1 MLLQLKKY
9 RNKAGLTQQQLADKT
24 GIDRATI
31 VRYENGSRTP
41 PLENLKILAKYFNI
55 SIDKLTGVAEPTIPD
70 DDDIKF
76 AVFGDPDV
84 TDEQFEE
91 IKKIARIIR
100 ERDKQ

>member
-1 MLLQLKKY
+1 MLQLKKY
-9 RNKAGLTQQQLADKT
+9 RQKSGLTQQELADET

-55 SIDKLTGVAEPTIPD
+55 SIDKLTGIAEPTKPD

-76 AVFGDPDV
+76 AVFGDPNV
-84 TDEQFEE
+84 TDAQYEE
-91 IKKIARIIR
+91 IKKIARLIR
-100 ERDKQ
+100 ERDRK